1 MEEVEVRDPD
11 LWVGDGTG
19 GSLPPSANLV
29 KGSPAPPPT
38 VTATE
43 TAAPTLVV
51 MVIRGANSHGF
62 ESAGELAP
70 SALPALPSSLRIF
83 PPALRRERTAARG
96 RAELGLEVE

>member
-1 MEEVEVRDPD
+1 MEEVKVGDPD

-29 KGSPAPPPT
+29 KGSPAAPPT